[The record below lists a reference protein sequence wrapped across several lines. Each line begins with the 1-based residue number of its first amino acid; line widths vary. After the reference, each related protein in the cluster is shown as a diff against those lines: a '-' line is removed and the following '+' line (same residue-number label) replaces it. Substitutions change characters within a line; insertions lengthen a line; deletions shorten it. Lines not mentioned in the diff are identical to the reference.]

1 MLNPNFVASIV
12 SEITAVI
19 TKSSK
24 PFYYTSNGYK
34 KVVEF
39 KHFSNIIPT
48 ITHKFDAEKT
58 SIERDF
64 KTALTHI
71 FF

>member
-19 TKSSK
+19 TKSSI
-24 PFYYTSNGYK
+24 PFYTTSNGYK
-34 KVVEF
+34 NIVEL
-39 KHFSNIIPT
+39 KHFSNIIST
-48 ITHKFDAEKT
+48 ITHKLDAEKT

-64 KTALTHI
+64 KAALTHI